1 MRLFDACSRDNGLL
15 LFLGNPRSGSVD
27 LSKATKLKDVV
38 FRPGPWKVEWVIA
51 ALQTI
56 TPNHRDLRQIT
67 IRIPHHLTHA
77 GALANIRR
85 SIGEAHVRLW
95 LDLDLFLAQL
105 WETRSIRTKVVCTT
119 ERSTGVDIGCLF
131 PEMTKRG
138 ILDLVEYDLLKC
150 GNHVDF

>member
-15 LFLGNPRSGSVD
+15 LLLGNPRSGSVD

-38 FRPGPWKVEWVIA
+38 FRPGPWRVEWVTA

-77 GALANIRR
+77 GVLANIER
-85 SIGEAHVRLW
+85 SIGEAHARLW

-105 WETRSIRTKVVCTT
+105 WETRSIRTKVICTT
-119 ERSTGVDIGCLF
+119 EGSMGVNIECLF
-131 PEMTKRG
+131 PEMMKRG
-138 ILDLVEYDLLKC
+138 IIDLVEYDLAK
-150 GNHVDF
+150 GR